1 MGACLGRDHQVV
13 QQGSVEADLDPGRPG
28 QGKTALDFKT
38 TLKHLTVDW
47 TFNSILELTAA
58 ENESSFDIAAQVP
71 SVTVIENS
79 SLEVLGLE
87 NKPEVISRE
96 DIDLLVLQTLFL
108 TRFLVDK

>member
-1 MGACLGRDHQVV
+1 MIWVRKIRAKKFQI
-13 QQGSVEADLDPGRPG
+13 SS
-28 QGKTALDFKT
+28 
-38 TLKHLTVDW
+38 LTQ
-47 TFNSILELTAA
+47 TYLSELTE
-58 ENESSFDIAAQVP
+58 ENESSPEIAQAP